1 MGTGISVTHRSVG
14 NDILVMR
21 ILQIIQ
27 DNLPWWMP
35 FKSRI
40 IARLFR
46 AILDDQIVRTCT

>member
-14 NDILVMR
+14 NDVLVMR

-27 DNLPWWMP
+27 DSLPWWMP